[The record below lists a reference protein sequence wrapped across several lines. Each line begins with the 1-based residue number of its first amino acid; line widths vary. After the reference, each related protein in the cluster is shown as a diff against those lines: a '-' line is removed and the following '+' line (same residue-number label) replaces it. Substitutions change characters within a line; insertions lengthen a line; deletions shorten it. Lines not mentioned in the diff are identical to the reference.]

1 MNIIAYLLC
10 SSDAPVFSN
19 NTTTAMCFNI
29 TVCHDYLNG
38 CAQLI
43 VIVQMSVFNYILIPL
58 ESKRLLNE
66 AMKEG
71 YVLLHI
77 INVLLAGVAGSGKTS
92 VIDLLMG
99 KPPKLESDRHSTPCM
114 EKPIRVRPVTNVRF
128 QNIGNEWK
136 EVDRQKQIDL
146 LANAIKHLPLG
157 VQKSLPNS
165 LHKRL
170 QVKSEGNGPSAS
182 ESTNPSENEGIASFL
197 GPKSPVDQAIT
208 AVTELVT
215 EALSK
220 CLAITGESEIGQM
233 SFDSK
238 LMYVT
243 DCGGQPQFQDVGS
256 LFVRHTSAALLPS
269 RLIDDL
275 CSPTFDEYFKH
286 GKRVGIPY
294 PSHLTLGETLMSL
307 LRSIRSH
314 NVTGKNPLLLFIG
327 TFLDQLCDPGM
338 LDKRNEAL
346 LKLLPPNIHEDVVF
360 SDLGMK
366 KIIFPVN
373 TLSRNKHALETAQAI
388 RDAVEKAPS
397 FDIPVPIRWQLL
409 DLALQALCSN
419 LGRGVLAL
427 AECCAL
433 AQRIGFRSESVDAA
447 LDFFDEVCIAHYYPM
462 VLPNTVFVNPQ
473 VPLDKVSELTEH
485 AISLR
490 EAKEGRGD
498 ESSTPTPMTAKW
510 KRFRDEGIITLDILK
525 SKQFQKHYEKGIFTA
540 PDFLLIMKHLLVA
553 APLSIPLLGE
563 VAGPLSAAEYF
574 MPSLLRSTPPSELEE
589 HRVLDSPAA
598 PLFIRF
604 PSGCIRCGVFCCLV
618 VYMIKMC
625 GWEICQ
631 RALTGEPVLLAKNC
645 VKFRIPKCPCSV
657 TLIDSF
663 SQIEVYVK
671 APPPVCYSR
680 CPVIKR
686 NLLDGVEAACKAL
699 HYNNDHP
706 KTDISCPHQKNE
718 QQLDVTRPHH
728 AEVDLESGYWSC
740 SEDVN
745 ICGKLQK
752 KHKVWMNETFNEP
765 TLERK

>member
-1 MNIIAYLLC
+1 M
-10 SSDAPVFSN
+10 
-19 NTTTAMCFNI
+19 
-29 TVCHDYLNG
+29 
-38 CAQLI
+38 
-43 VIVQMSVFNYILIPL
+43 
-58 ESKRLLNE
+58 
-66 AMKEG
+66 
-71 YVLLHI
+71 LLHI

-92 VIDLLMG
+92 TIDLLMG
-99 KPPKLESDRHSTPCM
+99 KPPKLESDRNSTPCM
-114 EKPIRVRPVTNVRF
+114 ETPVRVRPVTNVRF

-146 LANAIKHLPLG
+146 LANAIKHLPRG
-157 VQKSLPNS
+157 VQKRLP
-165 LHKRL
+165 KDL
-170 QVKSEGNGPSAS
+170 QKHLQMKFAGDGSSVGESA
-182 ESTNPSENEGIASFL
+182 NPSKSDGVASSL
-197 GPKSPVDQAIT
+197 EPNSPVDQAIT

-220 CLAITGESEIGQM
+220 CLAITCESGSKIGQM

-238 LMYVT
+238 MVYVT

-275 CSPTFDEYFKH
+275 CSPTFDDYFKH

-294 PSHLTLGETLMSL
+294 PSHITLGETLLSL

-346 LKLLPPNIHEDVVF
+346 LELLPREVRKDAVF

-373 TLSRNKHALETAQAI
+373 TLSRDKHALETAQAI

-397 FDIPVPIRWQLL
+397 FDTRVPIRWQLL
-409 DLALQALCSN
+409 DLALQLLCSN
-419 LGRGVLAL
+419 LQRGVLTL
-427 AECCAL
+427 DECCAL
-433 AQRIGFRSESVDAA
+433 AQRLGFRSESVDAA

-490 EAKEGRGD
+490 EAKEGRGN
-498 ESSTPTPMTAKW
+498 ESSTPTAMTAKW
-510 KRFRDEGIITLDILK
+510 KKFRDEGIITLDILM
-525 SKQFQKHYEKGIFTA
+525 SKQFQKHYQKGVFI
-540 PDFLLIMKHLLVA
+540 PSDLLLIMKHLLVA

-563 VAGPLSAAEYF
+563 VDVPLSEAEYF

-604 PSGCIRCGVFCCLV
+604 PSDCIRCGVFCCLV
-618 VYMIKMC
+618 VYVMKMC
-625 GWEICQ
+625 GWEVSLHS
-631 RALTGEPVLLAKNC
+631 RTGEPVLLAKNC
-645 VKFRIPKCPCSV
+645 VKFRIPTMCACSV
-657 TLIDSF
+657 TLLDSF
-663 SQIEVYVK
+663 SQIEVYIK
-671 APPPVCYSR
+671 APPIVKIH
-680 CPVIKR
+680 CPMIKR
-686 NLLDGVEAACKAL
+686 NLLDGIEAACKAL

-706 KTDISCPHQKNE
+706 VTNISCPHEKEGMPPEKRIKLN
-718 QQLDVTRPHH
+718 RHP
-728 AEVDLESGYWSC
+728 AEVDPKPVTDISRSHKTDEKLPKVAVTPQTHSAYVDLKTGYWSC
-740 SEDVN
+740 SENDD
-745 ICGKLQK
+745 IYGKLEE
-752 KHKVWMNETFNEP
+752 KHKVWLDDTP
-765 TLERK
+765 TESIVDGK

>member
-1 MNIIAYLLC
+1 MYYVLVMHQYSRITLPQQSVLTSHAYL
-10 SSDAPVFSN
+10 
-19 NTTTAMCFNI
+19 
-29 TVCHDYLNG
+29 HG

-43 VIVQMSVFNYILIPL
+43 KGQGTNKHVNNDIFLSPDSFL
-58 ESKRLLNE
+58 ESKRLLSE

-77 INVLLAGVAGSGKTS
+77 INVLLAGTAGSGKTS
-92 VIDLLMG
+92 TIDLLMG
-99 KPPKLESDRHSTPCM
+99 KPPKPESDRHSTPGM
-114 EKPIRVRPVTNVRF
+114 ERPIRVRPVTNVRF

-146 LANAIKHLPLG
+146 LANAIKHLPRG
-157 VQKSLPNS
+157 VQKSLPDS

-170 QVKSEGNGPSAS
+170 QLKSDGNGPSAS
-182 ESTNPSENEGIASFL
+182 ESTDPSENEGVASFP

-275 CSPTFDEYFKH
+275 CSFTSDDYFKH

-294 PSHLTLGETLMSL
+294 TSHLTLGETLMSL

-327 TFLDQLCDPGM
+327 TFLDQLRDPGM

-346 LKLLPPNIHEDVVF
+346 LELLPPNIQEDVVF

-373 TLSRNKHALETAQAI
+373 TLSRDKHALETAQAI

-473 VPLDKVSELTEH
+473 VPLDKVSELTEY

-498 ESSTPTPMTAKW
+498 ESSTPTPMTVKW

-563 VAGPLSAAEYF
+563 VAGPLSEAEYF
-574 MPSLLRSTPPSELEE
+574 MPSLLRSLPPSELEE
-589 HRVLDSPAA
+589 HRVLNSPAA
-598 PLFIRF
+598 PLLIRF

-618 VYMIKMC
+618 VFLMKMC
-625 GWEICQ
+625 GWKV
-631 RALTGEPVLLAKNC
+631 RLPSGNPVLLARNC
-645 VKFRIPKCPCSV
+645 VKFRIPQCAGSV
-657 TLIDSF
+657 TLVDSF

-671 APPPVCYSR
+671 APPLACDNH
-680 CPVIKR
+680 CPMIKR
-686 NLLDGVEAACKAL
+686 NILDGIEAACKAL

-706 KTDISCPHQKNE
+706 VAYISCPHETDRE
-718 QQLDVTRPHH
+718 QSKVTVTPSPHY
-728 AEVDLESGYWSC
+728 ANVDPKSGYWSC
-740 SEDVN
+740 SNDIELF
-745 ICGKLQK
+745 GELEK
-752 KHKVWMNETFNEP
+752 KHKVWMMETANES
-765 TLERK
+765 TLVCK